1 MNLVNWYTIIIVAIV
16 LIAIDKGLTVA
27 NIKAVEKNN
36 PGVDP
41 LSIEKNPVAK
51 WSFQK
56 LGLGWGTVLYGIFSL
71 ATFFFAM
78 LLFYYPARIWAPI
91 NGWGV
96 SFYVMMLVYGF
107 IIFNNLY
114 FFLRYSKLL

>member
-1 MNLVNWYTIIIVAIV
+1 MVNWYTIIIVAII

-27 NIKAVEKNN
+27 NIKAVQRNN
-36 PGVDP
+36 PGTDA

-78 LLFYYPARIWAPI
+78 LLFYYPAKIWAPA
-91 NGWGV
+91 NAWGV
-96 SFYVMMLVYGF
+96 SFYVMMLVYFF
-107 IIFNNLY
+107 IIGNNTY
-114 FFLRYSKLL
+114 FLLRYNHLL

>member
-1 MNLVNWYTIIIVAIV
+1 MTNFYTIFIVAII
-16 LIAIDKGLTVA
+16 LIIADKGLTVA
-27 NIKAVEKNN
+27 NIKAVQRNN
-36 PGVDP
+36 PEVDA

-56 LGLGWGTVLYGIFSL
+56 LGLGWGTILYGLFSF

-78 LLFYYPARIWAPI
+78 LLFYYPAKLWAPT
-91 NGWGV
+91 NAVGV
-96 SFYVMMLVYGF
+96 SFYVVCLIYSFVLM
-107 IIFNNLY
+107 NNFY

>member
-1 MNLVNWYTIIIVAIV
+1 MVNWTTIIIVAIC

-27 NIKAVEKNN
+27 NIKAVQRNN
-36 PGVDP
+36 PGIDA

-51 WSFQK
+51 WSFEK
-56 LGLGWGTVLYGIFSL
+56 LGLGWGTVLYGVFSL

-78 LLFYYPARIWAPI
+78 LLFYYPARIWAPT

-96 SFYVMMLVYGF
+96 SFYVMSMAYAF
-107 IIFNNLY
+107 ILMNNFY
-114 FFLRYSKLL
+114 FLLRYNRLL